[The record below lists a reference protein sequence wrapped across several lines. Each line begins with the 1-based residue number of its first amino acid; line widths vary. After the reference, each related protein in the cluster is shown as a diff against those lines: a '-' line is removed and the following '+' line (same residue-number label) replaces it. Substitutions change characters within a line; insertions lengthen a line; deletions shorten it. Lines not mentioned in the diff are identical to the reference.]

1 MKFSKIVSA
10 AAAIAAAGMMT
21 VSANAVLT
29 MSPDPDPGLS
39 SAGGAMWLA
48 QVYNVGNPD
57 ENKPA
62 TDYGIDCSKIAKV
75 SVTVTIPD
83 NDNRIFFDGSWGGA
97 MVLSINGEDIKE
109 GTDMWDKYNW
119 VSNDFWGLPDEDL
132 GFVDNVDAT
141 KALTPEKVGDYTY
154 KVTSN
159 VFENPLANGDAS
171 KVGCVQVAVQDW
183 ASSALFDT
191 EIVKFEVLDASDNV
205 LLTFDQ
211 NGKATVG
218 GGSSSSTPAPSTGDS
233 TPAASSGNN
242 VDTGVE
248 SVAMVVGVAAMA
260 AGAVVLSRKRK

>member
-39 SAGGAMWLA
+39 SAGGAMWLS
-48 QVYNVGNPD
+48 QVFNTGNPD
-57 ENKPA
+57 EIKPA
-62 TDYGIDCSKIAKV
+62 TDYGIDLSKIAKLSATV
-75 SVTVTIPD
+75 SIPD

-97 MVLSINGEDIKE
+97 IVLSINGGDI
-109 GTDMWDKYNW
+109 GTSGALFDKYNW
-119 VSNDFWGLPDEDL
+119 VSYDFWGLPDEEL
-132 GFVDNVDAT
+132 GVTPAED
-141 KALTPEKVGDYTY
+141 KALACEKIGDYTY
-154 KVTSN
+154 KVTSKE
-159 VFENPLANGDAS
+159 FENPFANGDA
-171 KVGCVQVAVQDW
+171 KEVGCVQVAIQDW

-191 EIVKFEVLDASDNV
+191 DLVSFEVLDANDNV
-205 LLTFDQ
+205 LISFDQ

-233 TPAASSGNN
+233 TPAPSTGNN

-248 SVAMVVGVAAMA
+248 SVAMVVGVAALA

>member
-39 SAGGAMWLA
+39 SAGGAMWLS
-48 QVYNVGNPD
+48 QVFNTGNPD

-62 TDYGIDCSKIAKV
+62 TDYGIDLSKIAKL
-75 SVTVTIPD
+75 SVTVAIAD
-83 NDNRIFFDGSWGGA
+83 NDNSIFFDGSWGGA
-97 MVLSINGEDIKE
+97 LVLSINGGDI
-109 GTDMWDKYNW
+109 GSSGALFDKYNW
-119 VSNDFWGLPDEDL
+119 VSQDFWGLPDEEL
-132 GFVDNVDAT
+132 GVTAGDDRAIQFESIGDHT
-141 KALTPEKVGDYTY
+141 WKA
-154 KVTSN
+154 TSN
-159 VFENPLANGDAS
+159 VFENPFANGDA
-171 KVGCVQVAVQDW
+171 KDVGCVQVAIQDW
-183 ASSALFDT
+183 ATSALYDT
-191 EIVKFEVLDASDNV
+191 DIVSFEVLDANDNV
-205 LLTFDQ
+205 LISFDQ

-233 TPAASSGNN
+233 TPAASGGNN